1 MDNFHFDATLSLPP
15 DDLFADHPEHGTPMI
30 MGFGD
35 KAKVAGWIKAKI
47 IRKDG
52 RVEEV
57 GLSKNGITNEGY
69 NNMLGVHFHG
79 DTQQTA
85 WYIGLIG
92 NTSFSTLAAADT
104 MASHSGWTESV
115 AYSNATRPQW
125 TCGAAASKSITNSVV
140 VSFNINADSTV
151 LKGIFIPSDNTKS
164 GTSGKLWSTGLFS
177 SDQTMNNG
185 DVLQIT
191 YTVNL
196 S

>member
-1 MDNFHFDATLSLPP
+1 MIPSFSFDAAPEP
-15 DDLFADHPEHGTPMI
+15 IEEHPEFGMPI
-30 MGFGD
+30 YGMGD
-35 KAKVAGWIKAKI
+35 SVKPIGWIKAVI

-52 RVEEV
+52 TIENV
-57 GLSKNGITNEGY
+57 GWSRNGITNEGY

-85 WYIGLIG
+85 WYIGLIS
-92 NTSFSTLAAADT
+92 NTSFSVLAAADT

-115 AYSNATRPQW
+115 AYSNSTRPQW
-125 TCGAAASKSITNSVV
+125 TCGSPASKSITNATA